1 MAPVMLSAPRSRFA
15 FPVFVIVT
23 DCGRLLAP
31 TTCEPNDR
39 VLVERDTAG
48 AGAARP
54 VPDNETL
61 EGLPAALL
69 PIVRLAERGPCN
81 VGPKL
86 TDSVQELLGAGA
98 GGRVTPEQELPAITK
113 SPGFA
118 PARLAAPRIRSEPPM
133 LVTVMTA
140 GSELALIVV
149 LGNTRTFVESPK
161 IGAGAAVPVP
171 LSWTVAFPPFVVT
184 DS

>member
-1 MAPVMLSAPRSRFA
+1 MMLSAPSSRFA

-39 VLVERDTAG
+39 LPVESATVG
-48 AGAARP
+48 AGAAVP
-54 VPDNETL
+54 VPDRDTL

-69 PIVRLAERGPCN
+69 GIVRLAERVPCN

-98 GGRVTPEQELPAITK
+98 GGRVAPEQELPAITK

-118 PARLAAPRIRSEPPM
+118 PARLAAPPK
-133 LVTVMTA
+133 
-140 GSELALIVV
+140 
-149 LGNTRTFVESPK
+149 TR
-161 IGAGAAVPVP
+161 VP
-171 LSWTVAFPPFVVT
+171 LLCV
-184 DS
+184 